1 MKKLL
6 FALPLLLLLSCKPL
20 IQEDYLKVDDLEYVE
35 KGPVVVLTT
44 THDNIYYAVGEKDRV
59 NAIYTVL
66 RIANNSN
73 STVLITY
80 TPDDHYIRSV
90 DILGD

>member
-1 MKKLL
+1 MKRLL
-6 FALPLLLLLSCKPL
+6 FALPLLLLLSCKSL
-20 IQEDYLKVDDLEYVE
+20 IQEDYLKVDNLEYLEGSVL
-35 KGPVVVLTT
+35 KLTT
-44 THDNIYYAVGEKDRV
+44 THGNIYYAVGEKDRV
-59 NAIYTVL
+59 NAIYAVL

-80 TPDDHYIRSV
+80 TPDDHHIRSV